1 MKTKLLGLWSALKEY
16 YASLKTLVTMQIKE
30 KMDFSY
36 LRSKRQTVFKVT
48 WFFLGFAVVTALI
61 AVLLHFV
68 KLLGLFSLVKD
79 IPTSVIAIVFS
90 VMLALSVVT
99 DTVGLMRALYFSRD
113 NTVLLTLP
121 APPALVFFS
130 KLAVYYIYELKKSFL
145 FTIPLFVAYGII
157 KGLPIYYY
165 PWLLLLF
172 GFVSALPV
180 LIAGVLSIPAMF
192 ISVFVNRFKWLQYT
206 LYGTLALGLI
216 VALWYAIGLIPKD
229 IDFIAT
235 WGTTFW
241 EIQDFLKAYMT
252 NFALLYAF
260 TELIVGRTVGLSSLI
275 FHSRTFPYLLVLIGV
290 LCVLLLLCFLLSRP
304 LFYRMA
310 STPFEFKKRT
320 IEPKPNRVHTPLC
333 SALVKELIGGLRSN
347 SLLRLFGT
355 VAVIMPIAIQLLNK
369 LYSAMN
375 TRFIGAQMTVSFN
388 VLIMLLIVLS
398 TNIDIASIYSR
409 DGSSAYL
416 NKIQPAG
423 YAKLLISKLVL
434 PAIITFFG
442 VAYTTFIFAR
452 FTTFVSRPTLSL
464 LEVVS
469 LGLTVYFI
477 YVAHLFYSA
486 ELDIMNPQ
494 YAQYATF
501 NEQANNPNENLSGIM
516 AILFAVI
523 AFAVALFL
531 SSMATKGVWLRLAL
545 ITLVIAVAKCMTYLM
560 KIRVFYKE
568 KQA

>member
-1 MKTKLLGLWSALKEY
+1 MKTKLSGLWGALKEY

-36 LRSKRQTVFKVT
+36 LKSKRQTVFKIT

-61 AVLLHFV
+61 AVLFYFV

-79 IPTSVIAIVFS
+79 IPTSVISIAFS

-157 KGLPIYYY
+157 KGLPVYYY

-206 LYGTLALGLI
+206 LYGTLALALI

-241 EIQDFLKAYMT
+241 EIQDFLKAYMK
-252 NFALLYAF
+252 NFAPLYAF
-260 TELIVGRTVGLSSLI
+260 TELIVGRTVGLSNLI
-275 FHSRTFPYLLVLIGV
+275 FHSRTLPYLLALIGV
-290 LCVLLLLCFLLSRP
+290 LAVLLLLCFLLSRP

-320 IEPKPNRVHTPLC
+320 IEPKPNRVHNPIC
-333 SALVKELIGGLRSN
+333 SALVKELIGGIRSN
-347 SLLRLFGT
+347 SLVRLFGT

-375 TRFIGAQMTVSFN
+375 TRFIGTQMTVCFN

-398 TNIDIASIYSR
+398 TNIDIASVYSR

-416 NKIQPAG
+416 NKVQPTG
-423 YAKLLISKLVL
+423 YAGLLISKLVI
-434 PAIITFFG
+434 PMVVTFAG
-442 VAYTTFIFAR
+442 VAYTTVIFAR
-452 FTTFVSRPTLSL
+452 FTTFVPRPALSL
-464 LEVVS
+464 LEVVC

-516 AILFAVI
+516 AILFSVI

-531 SSMATKGVWLRLAL
+531 SSMATKGVWVRLCL
-545 ITLVIAVAKCMTYLM
+545 VTLVIAVAKCMTYLM

>member
-1 MKTKLLGLWSALKEY
+1 MKTKLSRAWGAAQESF
-16 YASLKTLVTMQIKE
+16 ASLRTLVSMQLKE

-36 LRSKRQTVFKVT
+36 LRSKRQTIFKIV
-48 WFFLGFAVVTALI
+48 WFFVEFAAVTALI
-61 AVLLHFV
+61 TVMLHFV
-68 KLLGLFSLVKD
+68 KLLGLFSLVSD
-79 IPTSVIAIVFS
+79 IPTSVISIVFS

-130 KLAVYYIYELKKSFL
+130 KLATYYVYELRKSFL
-145 FTIPLFVAYGII
+145 FTIPLFLAYGIV
-157 KGLPIYYY
+157 KGFPLYYY
-165 PWLLLLF
+165 PWLLFLF

-180 LIAGVLSIPAMF
+180 LLAALLSIPAMF
-192 ISVFVNRFKWLQYT
+192 ASVFVNRFKWLQYT
-206 LYGTLALGLI
+206 LYGAAALTLI
-216 VALWYAIGLIPKD
+216 VLLWYAIGLIPKD
-229 IDFIAT
+229 INFIET

-241 EIQDFLKAYMT
+241 EIQDFLKAYT
-252 NFALLYAF
+252 KTFAPLYAF
-260 TELIVGRTVGLSSLI
+260 TELIVGRTVGLSTLI
-275 FHSRTFPYLLVLIGV
+275 FHSQTFVYFVILIGV
-290 LCVLLLLCFLLSRP
+290 IALLLLLCFLLSRP

-310 STPFEFKKRT
+310 STPFEFKKR
-320 IEPKPNRVHTPLC
+320 IVEAKANRMTTPFR
-333 SALVKELIGGLRSN
+333 SALKKELIGGVRSN
-347 SLLRLFGT
+347 SLVRLVGT
-355 VAVIMPIAIQLLNK
+355 TAVIMPIAIQLLNK

-375 TRFIGAQMTVSFN
+375 TRFIGTQMTVCFN

-416 NKIQPAG
+416 NKIQPTG
-423 YAKLLISKLVL
+423 YAPLLVSKLVI
-434 PAIITFFG
+434 PMTVTFVG

-452 FTTFVSRPTLSL
+452 FTTFVSRPTLS
-464 LEVVS
+464 VADTVC

-494 YAQYATF
+494 YDQYATF
-501 NEQANNPNENLSGIM
+501 NEQANNPNENLAGIM
-516 AILFAVI
+516 AILIAIV

-531 SSMATKGVWLRLAL
+531 SSLATKGVWVRLCL
-545 ITLVIAVAKCMTYLM
+545 VTLVIAAAKCMTYLM

>member
-1 MKTKLLGLWSALKEY
+1 MKTRLSHLWSTVREY
-16 YASLKTLVTMQIKE
+16 YASLKTLVTMQLRE

-36 LRSKRQTVFKVT
+36 LRSKRQTIFKTV
-48 WFFLGFAVVTALI
+48 WFFVEFAAITALI
-61 AVLLHFV
+61 AVLLYFV

-79 IPTSVIAIVFS
+79 IPTSVISIVFA

-121 APPALVFFS
+121 APPTLVFFS
-130 KLAVYYIYELKKSFL
+130 KLAVYYVYELKKSFL
-145 FTIPLFVAYGII
+145 FTIPLFLAYGVI
-157 KGLPIYYY
+157 KGLPAYYY
-165 PWLLLLF
+165 PWLFFLF

-180 LIAGVLSIPAMF
+180 LVAALLSIPAMF
-192 ISVFVNRFKWLQYT
+192 ASVFVNRFKWLQYT
-206 LYGTLALGLI
+206 LYGTLALSLI
-216 VALWYAIGLIPKD
+216 VLLWYAIGLIPEN
-229 IDFIAT
+229 INFIET

-241 EIQDFLKAYMT
+241 EIQDFLKAYT
-252 NFALLYAF
+252 KTFAPLYAF
-260 TELIVGRTVGLSSLI
+260 TELIVGRTVGLSTLI
-275 FHSRTFPYLLVLIGV
+275 FHSKTLLYLLLLIGV
-290 LCVLLLLCFLLSRP
+290 IALLLLLCYLLSRP
-304 LFYRMA
+304 LFFRMA

-320 IEPKPNRVHTPLC
+320 MESKENRVSTPFR
-333 SALVKELIGGLRSN
+333 SALKKELIGGMRSN
-347 SLLRLFGT
+347 SLVRLVGT
-355 VAVIMPIAIQLLNK
+355 VGVIMPIATQLLNK

-375 TRFIGAQMTVSFN
+375 TRFIGTQMTVCFN
-388 VLIMLLIVLS
+388 VLIILLIVLS

-416 NKIQPAG
+416 NKVQPTG
-423 YAKLLISKLVL
+423 YAGLLVAKLVI
-434 PAIITFFG
+434 PMIVTFVG
-442 VAYTTFIFAR
+442 VMYTTFIFAR
-452 FTTFVSRPTLSL
+452 FTTFVIRPTLSL
-464 LEVVS
+464 LEVVC

-477 YVAHLFYSA
+477 YLAHLFYSA

-501 NEQANNPNENLSGIM
+501 NEQANNPNENLSGIA
-516 AILFAVI
+516 AILIAVI

-531 SSMATKGVWLRLAL
+531 SSLGTKGVWLRLCL
-545 ITLVIAVAKCMTYLM
+545 VTLVIAAAKCMTYLM

>member
-1 MKTKLLGLWSALKEY
+1 MKTKLSGLWGALKEY

-36 LRSKRQTVFKVT
+36 LKSKRQTVFKIT

-61 AVLLHFV
+61 AVLFYFV

-79 IPTSVIAIVFS
+79 IPTSVISIAFS

-206 LYGTLALGLI
+206 LYGTLALTLI

-241 EIQDFLKAYMT
+241 EIQDFLKAYMK
-252 NFALLYAF
+252 NFAPLYAF
-260 TELIVGRTVGLSSLI
+260 TELIVGRTVGLSNLI
-275 FHSRTFPYLLVLIGV
+275 FHSRTLPYLLALIGV
-290 LCVLLLLCFLLSRP
+290 LAVLLLLCFLLSRP

-320 IEPKPNRVHTPLC
+320 IEPKPNRVHNPIS
-333 SALVKELIGGLRSN
+333 SALVKELIGGIRSN
-347 SLLRLFGT
+347 SLVRLFGT

-375 TRFIGAQMTVSFN
+375 TRFIGTQMTVCFN

-398 TNIDIASIYSR
+398 TNIDIASVYSR

-416 NKIQPAG
+416 NKVQPTG
-423 YAKLLISKLVL
+423 YAGLLISKLVI
-434 PAIITFFG
+434 PMVVTFAG
-442 VAYTTFIFAR
+442 VAYTTVIFAR
-452 FTTFVSRPTLSL
+452 FTTFVPRPALSL
-464 LEVVS
+464 LEVVC

-516 AILFAVI
+516 AILFSVI

-531 SSMATKGVWLRLAL
+531 SSMATKGVWVRLCLVA
-545 ITLVIAVAKCMTYLM
+545 LVIAVAKCMTYLM